1 MVTQPAAAVLL
12 LRITHNFFYFNSE
25 PSNSNDGLYRPP
37 LTTSVHLAL
46 EVFYYCQRKSN
57 FSASEKAHTD
67 NYSYKSLFALPFS
80 RTDKIRIFA
89 DTIRLSADSLIV
101 PVDRIRKSADR
112 IRKPTGRQNH
122 FSSTK
127 SPKIHKKASFSK
139 KSSRFQFLWNKKT
152 AISINIFQHLRPR
165 TDFLLSH
172 LNALLSIFPNNYPKP
187 KQEATEHSPSWG
199 RWRGLPHLLTASPL
213 KISRRK
219 EVQQYAYGCGEEC
232 ARVRREDFGDCQ
244 SEHN

>member
-1 MVTQPAAAVLL
+1 MLTQAAVAVLL

-37 LTTSVHLAL
+37 LTTSAHLAL
-46 EVFYYCQRKSN
+46 GGFYCCQRKSN

-112 IRKPTGRQNH
+112 IRKPTGKQ
-122 FSSTK
+122 SSFFTPRSQK
-127 SPKIHKKASFSK
+127 NGKKASFPQ
-139 KSSRFQFLWNKKT
+139 KSSRFQIFLNKKT
-152 AISINIFQHLRPR
+152 AISINLFQHLRPR

-199 RWRGLPHLLTASPL
+199 RWRGLLHLLTASLL

-219 EVQQYAYGCGEEC
+219 EVRQYACGCGEEC
-232 ARVRREDFGDCQ
+232 AGVRREDLGDCQ
-244 SEHN
+244 SGHN